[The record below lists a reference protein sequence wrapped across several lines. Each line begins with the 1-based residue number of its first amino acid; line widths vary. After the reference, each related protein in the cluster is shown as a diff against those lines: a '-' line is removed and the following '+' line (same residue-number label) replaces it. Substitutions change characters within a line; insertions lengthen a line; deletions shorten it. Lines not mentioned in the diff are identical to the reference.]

1 MDTLRGQFGTVD
13 YDEALDAA
21 PGEDDAGRELPPS
34 PVGQDERRMQVRA
47 YNHWAS
53 LLADR
58 NLPSIEDLDPDSLPD
73 FGPFSVLLDFT
84 NGIEDPAVRY
94 LGAELA
100 VECDA
105 PEGIGQLSDVPARSL
120 LSRITDHYMQ
130 ILANQAPIGFEAEFV
145 NQRGS
150 TILYRGILLPFSSDD
165 DTIDFIYGVINWKQM
180 ADQLTSDELLLEIDQ
195 ALDKADDR
203 PRVAD
208 PVTDWADGPGA
219 AEVPVAAGPAD
230 RADEDDRF
238 PVPAFGE
245 EDDEID
251 EEEDGEEDSADLY
264 EAIEAVDEE
273 PAAGTR
279 FASLLSLGGT
289 KVGRAPLELG
299 EADEFS
305 ADSDFDES
313 EDFDYA
319 DQDAAL
325 AAWQSPLHLVEPAPE
340 PAFEPEHAV
349 PDPEAV
355 PVAVAAYEPVADAPF
370 ELADSIDDLVAA
382 NDPDMG
388 LYDCLA
394 AARELALAASSCED
408 RSRSAL
414 YAAVGRAYDFSL
426 AAAAEPEAFIEL
438 VADSGLTV
446 QERAPM
452 TPVVKLVFGADYDK
466 TRITEYAAV
475 LSHAHRMGIE
485 RGTLARHLGE
495 AEGGLKG
502 VVQAERDYRRLDT
515 RQPEARETPREA
527 LARKLRAI
535 APLGFEDIASEGE
548 EFALVMIRRTGGE
561 IVVLGEIAD
570 LPLVEKAAR
579 KLVA

>member
-1 MDTLRGQFGTVD
+1 MDSLRGQFGLAA
-13 YDEALDAA
+13 YDEALDFAS
-21 PGEDDAGRELPPS
+21 GEDEADRELPPS

-58 NLPSIEDLDPDSLPD
+58 NLPSIEDLDPESLPD

-100 VECDA
+100 AECDA
-105 PEGIGQLSDVPARSL
+105 PAGIARLSDVPTRSL

-145 NQRGS
+145 NQRGR
-150 TILYRGILLPFSSDD
+150 TILYRGILLPYSSDD

-180 ADQLTSDELLLEIDQ
+180 ADQQTSDELLLEIDQ
-195 ALDKADDR
+195 ALDKADER
-203 PRVAD
+203 PRSPD

-219 AEVPVAAGPAD
+219 AEAPVESVGASTGAD
-230 RADEDDRF
+230 PF
-238 PVPAFGE
+238 PMPVFG
-245 EDDEID
+245 D
-251 EEEDGEEDSADLY
+251 EEEDEDDYESADLY

-273 PAAGTR
+273 PEAATR
-279 FASLLSLGGT
+279 FASLLSLGGS
-289 KVGRAPLELG
+289 KVGRTPLELG
-299 EADEFS
+299 DAEELSGD
-305 ADSDFDES
+305 DFDDET
-313 EDFDYA
+313 EDYDYA

-325 AAWQSPLHLVEPAPE
+325 AAWQSPRPVEPVFE
-340 PAFEPEHAV
+340 QTFEPDFESPMPVSASYAE
-349 PDPEAV
+349 PDVLEV
-355 PVAVAAYEPVADAPF
+355 SLTAD
-370 ELADSIDDLVAA
+370 
-382 NDPDMG
+382 NDDMG

-394 AARELALAASSCED
+394 AARELALAARSCED

-426 AAAAEPEAFIEL
+426 AAAEEPEAFAEL

-466 TRITEYAAV
+466 TRLTEYAAV
-475 LSHAHRMGIE
+475 LTHAHRMGIE
-485 RGTLARHLGE
+485 RGTLAHHLAQ

-502 VVQAERDYRRLDT
+502 VVQAEREYRRADAGNS
-515 RQPEARETPREA
+515 EVKETPREA
-527 LARKLRAI
+527 LARKLREI
-535 APLGFEDIASEGE
+535 APLGFEDIEADGE
-548 EFALVMIRRTGGE
+548 EFALVMIRRVDGE
-561 IVVLGEIAD
+561 VVVLGEIAD
-570 LPLVEKAAR
+570 VPLVEKAAR

>member
-1 MDTLRGQFGTVD
+1 MDTFRGQFGIVD
-13 YDEALDAA
+13 YDEPLDLS
-21 PGEDDAGRELPPS
+21 GSEDYVDRELPPS

-58 NLPSIEDLDPDSLPD
+58 NLPSIEDLDPESLPD
-73 FGPFSVLLDFT
+73 FGPYSVLLDFT
-84 NGIEDPAVRY
+84 NGIDDPAVRY

-105 PEGIGQLSDVPARSL
+105 SAGIGQLSDVPARSL

-145 NQRGS
+145 NQRGA

-165 DTIDFIYGVINWKQM
+165 DTIDFIYGVINWKEM
-180 ADQLTSDELLLEIDQ
+180 ADQMTSDELLLEIDQ
-195 ALDKADDR
+195 ALETADDR
-203 PRVAD
+203 PRSPD
-208 PVTDWADGPGA
+208 PVTDWADGPGVA
-219 AEVPVAAGPAD
+219 DAPV
-230 RADEDDRF
+230 
-238 PVPAFGE
+238 PVPAPVALAAGSDPFPLPAFGADE
-245 EDDEID
+245 YGDEVGDED
-251 EEEDGEEDSADLY
+251 EDGDESADLY

-273 PAAGTR
+273 PISGTR
-279 FASLLSLGGT
+279 FGSLLSLGGA
-289 KVGRAPLELG
+289 KVGRSPLALG
-299 EADEFS
+299 DVEEFGEDDTD
-305 ADSDFDES
+305 DSGDGY
-313 EDFDYA
+313 DYA
-319 DQDAAL
+319 DQESAL
-325 AAWQSPLHLVEPAPE
+325 AAWQSRPQPLGRH
-340 PAFEPEHAV
+340 
-349 PDPEAV
+349 V
-355 PVAVAAYEPVADAPF
+355 PVAKAVADDTPFEPVEEVTYPVAVVPT
-370 ELADSIDDLVAA
+370 LVAM
-382 NDPDMG
+382 NDDAELG

-394 AARELALAASSCED
+394 AARELALAARSCED

-426 AAAAEPEAFIEL
+426 AASAEPEAFAEL
-438 VADSGLTV
+438 MADSGLKV

-466 TRITEYAAV
+466 TRLTEYAAV
-475 LSHAHRMGIE
+475 LSHAHRMDVE
-485 RGTLARHLGE
+485 RGTLAHLLSE

-502 VVQAERDYRRLDT
+502 VVQAERDYRRADGG
-515 RQPEARETPREA
+515 EKAVRETPREA

-535 APLGFEDIASEGE
+535 APLGFEDIATEGE

-561 IVVLGEIAD
+561 VVVLGEVSD
-570 LPLVEKAAR
+570 LPLVEKAAK

>member
-1 MDTLRGQFGTVD
+1 MDSLRGQFGLAA
-13 YDEALDAA
+13 YDEALDFAS
-21 PGEDDAGRELPPS
+21 GEDEADRELPPS

-58 NLPSIEDLDPDSLPD
+58 NLPSIEDLDPESLPD

-100 VECDA
+100 AECDA
-105 PEGIGQLSDVPARSL
+105 PAGIARLSDVPTRSL

-145 NQRGS
+145 NQRGR
-150 TILYRGILLPFSSDD
+150 TILYRGILLPYSSDD

-180 ADQLTSDELLLEIDQ
+180 ADQQTSDELLLEIDQ
-195 ALDKADDR
+195 ALDKADER
-203 PRVAD
+203 PRSPD

-219 AEVPVAAGPAD
+219 AEGPVASVGASTGAD
-230 RADEDDRF
+230 PF
-238 PVPAFGE
+238 PMPVFG
-245 EDDEID
+245 D
-251 EEEDGEEDSADLY
+251 EEEDEDDYESADLY

-273 PAAGTR
+273 PEAATR
-279 FASLLSLGGT
+279 FASLLSLGGS
-289 KVGRAPLELG
+289 KVGRTPLELG
-299 EADEFS
+299 DAEELSGD
-305 ADSDFDES
+305 DFDDET
-313 EDFDYA
+313 EDYDYA

-325 AAWQSPLHLVEPAPE
+325 AAWQSPRPVEPVFE
-340 PAFEPEHAV
+340 QTFEPDFESPMPVSASYAE
-349 PDPEAV
+349 PDVLEV
-355 PVAVAAYEPVADAPF
+355 SRTAD
-370 ELADSIDDLVAA
+370 
-382 NDPDMG
+382 NDDMG

-394 AARELALAASSCED
+394 AARELALAARSCED

-426 AAAAEPEAFIEL
+426 AAAGEPEAFAEL

-466 TRITEYAAV
+466 TRLTEYAAV
-475 LSHAHRMGIE
+475 LTHAHRMGIE
-485 RGTLARHLGE
+485 RGTLAHHLAQ

-502 VVQAERDYRRLDT
+502 VVQAEREYRRADAGNS
-515 RQPEARETPREA
+515 EVKETPREA
-527 LARKLRAI
+527 LARKLREI
-535 APLGFEDIASEGE
+535 APLGFEDIEADGE
-548 EFALVMIRRTGGE
+548 EFALVMIRRVDGE
-561 IVVLGEIAD
+561 VVVLGEIAD
-570 LPLVEKAAR
+570 VPLVEKAAR

>member
-1 MDTLRGQFGTVD
+1 MDSLRGQFGLVD
-13 YDEALDAA
+13 YDEALDYA
-21 PGEDDAGRELPPS
+21 PGEDDTGRDLPPS

-84 NGIEDPAVRY
+84 NGIDDPAVRY

-105 PEGIGQLSDVPARSL
+105 PAGIVRLSDVPTRSL

-145 NQRGS
+145 NQRGR

-180 ADQLTSDELLLEIDQ
+180 ADQQTSDELLLEIDQ
-195 ALDKADDR
+195 ALDKAEER
-203 PRVAD
+203 PRSPD

-219 AEVPVAAGPAD
+219 AEVPVAAAS
-230 RADEDDRF
+230 RMDDGDPF
-238 PVPAFGE
+238 PLPAFGE
-245 EDDEID
+245 DEEDDE
-251 EEEDGEEDSADLY
+251 DGSADLY
-264 EAIEAVDEE
+264 EAIEAVDDE
-273 PAAGTR
+273 PETTTR
-279 FASLLSLGGT
+279 FASLLSLGGS

-299 EADEFS
+299 EPDEFTG
-305 ADSDFDES
+305 DDFDDEA
-313 EDFDYA
+313 EDYDYA

-325 AAWQSPLHLVEPAPE
+325 AAWQSPKPVGLAPE
-340 PAFEPEHAV
+340 PASEI
-349 PDPEAV
+349 DT
-355 PVAVAAYEPVADAPF
+355 AADFAAPADEPF
-370 ELADSIDDLVAA
+370 ELTLTAD
-382 NDPDMG
+382 NDDMG

-394 AARELALAASSCED
+394 AARELALAARSCED

-426 AAAAEPEAFIEL
+426 AAQAEPEAFAEL
-438 VADSGLTV
+438 IADSGLTV

-466 TRITEYAAV
+466 TRLTEYAAV
-475 LSHAHRMGIE
+475 LTHAHRMGIE
-485 RGTLARHLGE
+485 RGTLAQHLGQ

-502 VVQAERDYRRLDT
+502 VVQAERDYRRADDGG
-515 RQPEARETPREA
+515 AAVRETPREA

-535 APLGFEDIASEGE
+535 APLGFEDIAAEGE
-548 EFALVMIRRTGGE
+548 EFALVMIRRVDGE
-561 IVVLGEIAD
+561 VVVLGEIAD
-570 LPLVEKAAR
+570 IPLVEKAAK